1 MRVIAGKFKG
11 RKLVSVKDELF
22 RPTLDRVKES
32 IFNVL
37 GDDIIDSNVL
47 DLFCGSGSLGIESLS
62 RGAMRAVFVD
72 GNNKILDTA
81 QKNVD
86 ALNAGHK
93 AKFVL
98 ADAFVFL
105 ENHEDLGFD
114 IIFADP
120 PYNEKYSGKI
130 CESVSKHGVL
140 KNGGVLVL
148 ERFKKDNPEPET
160 LKLLKQL
167 KFGQTE
173 VDFYIREE

>member
-1 MRVIAGKFKG
+1 MRVIAGRFKG
-11 RKLVSVKDELF
+11 RKLASVKDELF

-32 IFNVL
+32 VFNVL
-37 GDDIIDSNVL
+37 GNDIIDSNIL

-72 GNNKILDTA
+72 SNKKILNTA

-86 ALNAGHK
+86 TLNAGHK

-98 ADAFVFL
+98 ADAFEFL
-105 ENHEDLGFD
+105 ENHKNLGVD

-120 PYNEKYSGKI
+120 PYDKEYGGRI
-130 CESVSKHGVL
+130 CKLITEHSVL
-140 KNGGVLVL
+140 KKGGIFVL

-160 LKLLKQL
+160 LKLLKRL

-173 VDFYIREE
+173 IDFYIREE